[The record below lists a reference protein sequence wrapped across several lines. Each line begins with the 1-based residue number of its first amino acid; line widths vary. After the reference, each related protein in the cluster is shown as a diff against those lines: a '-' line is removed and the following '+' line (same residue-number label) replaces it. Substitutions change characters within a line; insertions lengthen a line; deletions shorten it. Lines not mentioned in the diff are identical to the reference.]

1 MRRKRM
7 MENKIAIDKWKLECL
22 VGYVHDLLDFIDVDD
37 FEDEEN
43 VELVNGG
50 YESFVKP
57 ILEMLEED
65 TK

>member
-1 MRRKRM
+1 
-7 MENKIAIDKWKLECL
+7 MENKITIDKRDLESL

-50 YESFVKP
+50 YDSFVKP